1 MVGKSSYGG
10 ISGLRSASICFS
22 LGMEWSRKE
31 GVCRHLIGVN
41 AGGRKD
47 WVGVVRRKDAAERA
61 VVDDIDF
68 IFAIMCDVR
77 S

>member
-1 MVGKSSYGG
+1 
-10 ISGLRSASICFS
+10 
-22 LGMEWSRKE
+22 
-31 GVCRHLIGVN
+31 
-41 AGGRKD
+41 
-47 WVGVVRRKDAAERA
+47 VGVVRRKAAAERA